1 MLRKC
6 DVTWMAGPGFLTTSD
21 RPSKNTSGRGRGG
34 STKSMLTRSSEL
46 RYVCPNDCGRSYLRK
61 ETLRRHLRLE
71 CGVERKHRCGICDQR
86 FVRRDH
92 VKVHLIHVHGLRAET
107 GLELHM
113 RYV

>member
-1 MLRKC
+1 MS
-6 DVTWMAGPGFLTTSD
+6 GPGFFTTST
-21 RPSKNTSGRGRGG
+21 RSNKTSGRGRGSG
-34 STKSMLTRSSEL
+34 RSNDLSRSSEL
-46 RYVCPNDCGRSYLRK
+46 RYICPNDCGRSYLRK

-92 VKVHLIHVHGLRAET
+92 VKVHLIHVHGLKAET
-107 GLELHM
+107 GLEVHM